1 MQKYITKRID
11 SNKLLHQNIIRPLSL
26 LGAHALATTTGGRPS
41 GGRPRFLPVPPPPP
55 VPAPPAAPAPTPFV
69 AFFFFGVC
77 ACGCGS
83 PVGVVVATIAEADA
97 AADTPNGFSKP
108 ALLNTGVAG
117 CITPATTPDMIPTDT
132 PATVV
137 PAVIVPVAGPAT
149 TPAAPS
155 FGLVFFFDPPAAAA
169 AMAALLGR
177 ITCPS
182 GPSFAWAGFCGSS
195 RSESSPARRC
205 SK

>member
-1 MQKYITKRID
+1 MYRVSCICIHRSAAPGLKKKAHLHYHRMQNYVTERID

-26 LGAHALATTTGGRPS
+26 LPRAHALATTTGGRPS

-55 VPAPPAAPAPTPFV
+55 VPAPVV

-77 ACGCGS
+77 ACGCAS
-83 PVGVVVATIAEADA
+83 PVGIVVATIAEADGA
-97 AADTPNGFSKP
+97 TDTPNGLSKP

-117 CITPATTPDMIPTDT
+117 CITPATTPDMTPTDT
-132 PATVV
+132 PARVV
-137 PAVIVPVAGPAT
+137 PAVIAPVAGPAT
-149 TPAAPS
+149 TPAAAPS
-155 FGLVFFFDPPAAAA
+155 FSLVFFFDPPAA

-182 GPSFAWAGFCGSS
+182 GPSFA
-195 RSESSPARRC
+195 
-205 SK
+205 